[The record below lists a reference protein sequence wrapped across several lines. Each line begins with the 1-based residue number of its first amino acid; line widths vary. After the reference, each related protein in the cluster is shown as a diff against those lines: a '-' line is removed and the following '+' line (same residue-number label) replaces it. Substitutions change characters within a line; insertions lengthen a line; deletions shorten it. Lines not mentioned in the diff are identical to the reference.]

1 MPGYAKLLAGL
12 QALFGTE
19 RRSLFLFVEF
29 GASASGLKDLL
40 LLMGLGTVDSAVWR
54 LYDLLG
60 RHDPCGPCADAG

>member
-1 MPGYAKLLAGL
+1 MSGCAKLLAGL

-29 GASASGLKDLL
+29 GASGLKDLL

-60 RHDPCGPCADAG
+60 RHDPCGPCAAAG